1 MKRTLLL
8 LIFFGYYFTMNA
20 QNNIKISTPEVSF
33 LNNILTIKYDIAG
46 CGTGDYVDIK
56 LIVLNAKGDTIKPV
70 YVSGDIGRNVNC
82 AFGKKIEWNVAK
94 DGIVINEELE
104 IQVTGSPVAKVVP
117 VYNPVQKSVSRGKIL
132 LSSAFVP
139 GLGQKKASGKG
150 GYLIFSGLVYGTAGA
165 SLYYFLKSDQYYEEY
180 DLALGT
186 ERDALYEKAVNSF
199 NTSQYMLYTAAGFWA
214 VNMIWS
220 AAIPIKNLSKNK
232 IDVSL
237 FPNRDKG
244 YLLSARWT
252 F

>member
-1 MKRTLLL
+1 MKRALLL
-8 LIFFGYYFTMNA
+8 LVFLVSYFTLDA
-20 QNNIKISTPEVSF
+20 QNNIKISMPEVSF

-46 CGTGDYVDIK
+46 CGTGDYVNIK
-56 LIVLNAKGDTIKPV
+56 LIVLNSQGDTIKPV
-70 YVSGDIGRNVNC
+70 YVSGDIGSSVNC

-104 IQVTGSPVAKVVP
+104 IQVTGSPVAKVIP
-117 VYNPVQKSVSRGKIL
+117 VYNPGLKSVSRGKIL

-139 GLGQKKASGKG
+139 GLGQKKASGKS
-150 GYLIFSGLVYGTAGA
+150 GYLIFSGLVYGSAGA
-165 SLYYFLKSDQYYEEY
+165 SLYYFLKSDQYYEKY

-199 NTSQYMLYTAAGFWA
+199 NASQYMLYTAAGLWA

-220 AAIPIKNLSKNK
+220 AAIPIKDLSKNK
-232 IDVSL
+232 LDVSL
-237 FPNRDKG
+237 LPMRDRG
-244 YLLSARWT
+244 YLFSARWT